1 MKECLSQTK
10 RSQQQQQQHF
20 FALPSASLLPLL
32 ARHSIADWDQ
42 LIDLCGSVRAEV
54 NVEKCPNSQ
63 PPLSL

>member
-42 LIDLCGSVRAEV
+42 LIDLCGSVRAG
-54 NVEKCPNSQ
+54 KC
-63 PPLSL
+63 